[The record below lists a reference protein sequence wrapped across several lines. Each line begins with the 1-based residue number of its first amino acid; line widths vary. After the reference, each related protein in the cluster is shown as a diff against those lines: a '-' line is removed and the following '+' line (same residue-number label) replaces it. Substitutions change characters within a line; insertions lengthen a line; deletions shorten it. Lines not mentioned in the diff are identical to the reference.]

1 MTRKQIIKL
10 ITKEVRRAKAMHPRW
25 PTPSLFK
32 SVSSARI
39 EEAAINAEEAF
50 EALQVAL
57 NMRSL
62 DPHRGGPKGTD
73 KAYRKELIQNGAMVF
88 RVLERL

>member
-1 MTRKQIIKL
+1 VTRKQIIKL
-10 ITKEVRRAKAMHPRW
+10 ITAEVRRAKKLHPYW
-25 PTPSLFK
+25 PVPSLFK
-32 SVSSARI
+32 LTSSARI

-57 NMRSL
+57 NLRPN
-62 DPHRGGPKGTD
+62 DPHCGGLKGTE

-88 RVLERL
+88 RALERL